1 MAALNLQIG
10 ECVHYGAHGVCRVC
24 GRESKTFGSSQREY
38 YALQPTESESIVLYL
53 PVDAEPMKVHLR
65 RLLSR
70 KEILKLLRE
79 QEETAGWIT
88 DSKVRRESWNRVLRG
103 GDTAEL
109 IGMVRTL
116 HAHSEELP
124 EGKQLPMSDQEMM
137 QAAQRQL
144 YGEFSY
150 VLQMDKEQVLP
161 MILGKT
167 EETDPAGV

>member
-24 GRESKTFGSSQREY
+24 GRESKDFGSSQREY
-38 YALQPTESESIVLYL
+38 YALQPTGSESIVLYL
-53 PVDAEPMKVHLR
+53 PVDAEPVKVHLR

-70 KEILKLLRE
+70 KEIYALLRK
-79 QEETAGWIT
+79 QEKASSWIT

-109 IGMVRTL
+109 LEMVRTL
-116 HAHSEELP
+116 HAHSQELP

-150 VLQMDKEQVLP
+150 VLELEKDQVLP
-161 MILGKT
+161 LILGEKT
-167 EETDPAGV
+167 ASAGA

>member
-24 GRESKTFGSSQREY
+24 GRESKTFGGSQREY
-38 YALQPTESESIVLYL
+38 YALQPTGSESILLYL
-53 PVDAEPMKVHLR
+53 PVDAEPVKVHLR

-70 KEILKLLRE
+70 QEILALLTG
-79 QEETAGWIT
+79 QETAGSWIT
-88 DSKVRRESWNRVLRG
+88 DSKVRREAWNRVLRG

-116 HAHSEELP
+116 HAHSQELP

-137 QAAQRQL
+137 QAAERQL

-150 VLQMDKEQVLP
+150 VLELPREQVLP
-161 MILGKT
+161 MILGEMGKSAQ
-167 EETDPAGV
+167 AGA

>member
-24 GRESKTFGSSQREY
+24 GRESKAFGGGQREY
-38 YALQPTESESIVLYL
+38 YALQPTGSESILLYL
-53 PVDAEPMKVHLR
+53 PVDAEPVKVHLR

-70 KEILKLLRE
+70 QEIMNLLKG
-79 QEETAGWIT
+79 QGETGSWIT
-88 DSKVRRESWNRVLRG
+88 DSKVRREAWNRVLRG

-116 HAHSEELP
+116 HAHSRELP

-150 VLQMDKEQVLP
+150 VLELSQEQVLP
-161 MILGKT
+161 LILGEPEKT
-167 EETDPAGV
+167 AQAGA